1 MTWWRQKKTERENL
15 CYNEREEKKKKHS
28 FIALPIAFSLKTYDK
43 HTHACTHRTGH
54 GRTQTPKARRSQ
66 MHYISNSV
74 FNGCSSEESLWCPS
88 NFFCMC
94 VCVCVWVERVC
105 VCVSARGLTQLFHV
119 AAMLM
124 SGGDAE
130 AWERWLSSAKPIIH
144 SHLNIYTSAG
154 MTRCSCQRARKQWT
168 HAPTGTRVH
177 AHLCARKESSHR
189 PLHPQTTTHWH
200 TQADPG
206 ETNPLSAGMLSLH
219 QIDKRSR
226 GFSFQS
232 CNTLVNCN
240 HCASFYAVDREH
252 KPAVKH
258 NIYFPQPN

>member
-1 MTWWRQKKTERENL
+1 MTNTPTHARTELGTDAHKHPKRAEVRCITFPILFLMAVPQKK
-15 CYNEREEKKKKHS
+15 
-28 FIALPIAFSLKTYDK
+28 
-43 HTHACTHRTGH
+43 ACGVPPT
-54 GRTQTPKARRSQ
+54 
-66 MHYISNSV
+66 
-74 FNGCSSEESLWCPS
+74 SSA
-88 NFFCMC
+88 
-94 VCVCVWVERVC
+94 CVCVWVERVC

>member
-1 MTWWRQKKTERENL
+1 MTNTPTHARTELGTDAHKHPKRAEVRCITFPILFLMAVPQKK
-15 CYNEREEKKKKHS
+15 
-28 FIALPIAFSLKTYDK
+28 
-43 HTHACTHRTGH
+43 ACGVPPT
-54 GRTQTPKARRSQ
+54 
-66 MHYISNSV
+66 
-74 FNGCSSEESLWCPS
+74 SSA
-88 NFFCMC
+88 C

>member
-1 MTWWRQKKTERENL
+1 MTNTPTHARTELGTDAHKHPKRAEVRCITFPILFLMAVPQKK
-15 CYNEREEKKKKHS
+15 
-28 FIALPIAFSLKTYDK
+28 
-43 HTHACTHRTGH
+43 ACGVPPT
-54 GRTQTPKARRSQ
+54 
-66 MHYISNSV
+66 
-74 FNGCSSEESLWCPS
+74 SSA
-88 NFFCMC
+88 C
-94 VCVCVWVERVC
+94 VCVCVCVGWASVC
-105 VCVSARGLTQLFHV
+105 VCQCQGTDAALSCGRYANERRRCWGLRALAQLSQADNTLTPQHLHFGWHDALQLPACTQT
-119 AAMLM
+119 M
-124 SGGDAE
+124 D
-130 AWERWLSSAKPIIH
+130 
-144 SHLNIYTSAG
+144 
-154 MTRCSCQRARKQWT
+154 TRANR
-168 HAPTGTRVH
+168 HACACT
-177 AHLCARKESSHR
+177 LCARKESSHR

-226 GFSFQS
+226 GFSFPS